1 MKNPNQIQLS
11 LAWALGLKN
20 TASDKT
26 TALSEIT
33 SSENVQNGLKQG
45 NYFSRFFNFGL
56 DYVTGRIQVN
66 LEQQKY
72 I

>member
-1 MKNPNQIQLS
+1 MNNPNQIQLS

-26 TALSEIT
+26 TTLSEIT

-45 NYFSRFFNFGL
+45 NYISRFFNFGL
-56 DYVTGRIQVN
+56 DYVTGRVHAN
-66 LEQQKY
+66 LEQQKF